1 MNIIEK
7 ILCILMINELKKRVH
22 LLTPVKSKKN
32 KDSNNASFFFLSYI
46 IYWYL
51 NYKNQH
57 VLALNLGYT
66 KSAKLYNLLRVS

>member
-32 KDSNNASFFFLSYI
+32 KDSNNASFFFILHH
-46 IYWYL
+46 L
-51 NYKNQH
+51 L
-57 VLALNLGYT
+57 VF
-66 KSAKLYNLLRVS
+66 KL

>member
-32 KDSNNASFFFLSYI
+32 KDSNNASFFF
-46 IYWYL
+46 YL
-51 NYKNQH
+51 TSSIGIKTIRIN
-57 VLALNLGYT
+57 T
-66 KSAKLYNLLRVS
+66 S